1 MFYLVAVNPSFVFL
15 QAVFY
20 STSKQPVI
28 APRHT
33 NFLFIMNNT
42 GIVKFFNEEKGYGF
56 IKDDKDGKDYFVHA
70 KGLIDQVKQN
80 DKVTYVLKE
89 GKKGLNA
96 VSVKLA

>member
-1 MFYLVAVNPSFVFL
+1 MDS
-15 QAVFY
+15 
-20 STSKQPVI
+20 
-28 APRHT
+28 
-33 NFLFIMNNT
+33 NT

-56 IKDDKDGKDYFVHA
+56 IKDDNDGKDYFVHA

-80 DKVTYVLKE
+80 DKVTYTLKE